1 MGIISNSK
9 SHKMENA
16 KEISSLAK
24 FWKWEFSKPK

>member
-24 FWKWEFSKPK
+24 FLEMGV